1 MNEGKLRE
9 IIDLA
14 EDQHY
19 IREMLS
25 ELGLCAFVAN
35 GSILPR
41 ESGIS
46 AKPMRGGVK
55 FISSKEQEVTLE
67 LPHKGKLTGMG
78 IKKRN
83 YPDRWRRL
91 SWKVDTFESVGTGS
105 V

>member
-46 AKPMRGGVK
+46 ATDAWRGEIYFFEGAGSD
-55 FISSKEQEVTLE
+55 F
-67 LPHKGKLTGMG
+67 G
-78 IKKRN
+78 I
-83 YPDRWRRL
+83 
-91 SWKVDTFESVGTGS
+91 TA
-105 V
+105 